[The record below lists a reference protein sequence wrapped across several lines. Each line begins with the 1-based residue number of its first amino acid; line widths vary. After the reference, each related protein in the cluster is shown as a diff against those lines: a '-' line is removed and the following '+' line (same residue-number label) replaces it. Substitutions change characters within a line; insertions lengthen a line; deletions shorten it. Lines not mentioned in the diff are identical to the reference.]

1 MFFRQIGRYRWL
13 ICVLLLA
20 ITVNNYMDRQI
31 LSIAAP
37 AISAEFK
44 LSNSNIAS
52 IANAFLIAYTFGQLF
67 AGVYIDWIGAR
78 TGFTLAVVSWSL
90 TAMATALSR
99 GVLSLGVFRFLLGGS
114 EAVNYPGGVKVC
126 AEWFPPKELATA
138 VGIYQSGSSVGA
150 MIAPISAAILIEY
163 FGWRSAF
170 LVVALPGLLWIP
182 FWRFFYAPVESNPKL
197 SEEER
202 RYILANRVGGDRTS
216 KLSWRVFLRQKT
228 VWAVALARF
237 FEEPA
242 GWFYFT
248 WLPLYLQNHRSV
260 PLLRIGVLLFIPFLT
275 FDVGKV
281 GGGWISSVL
290 LKRGSTLDWARKAVM
305 LASAV
310 CLMASIP
317 SVFTKTPLE
326 FVLLISLAT
335 FGHGCWTTT
344 AQTIPGDIVPPSRV
358 GTVYGITACGGGL
371 GSILFT
377 QLTGKLVDVTGSFT
391 MPLFIAGVLP
401 IIGFAVFSLLAPRLK
416 PLENLC

>member
-1 MFFRQIGRYRWL
+1 
-13 ICVLLLA
+13 
-20 ITVNNYMDRQI
+20 MDRQI

-44 LSNSNIAS
+44 LSNSDIAS

-67 AGVYIDWIGAR
+67 TGVFIDRIGAR
-78 TGFTLAVVSWSL
+78 VGFTLAVAAWSL
-90 TAMATALSR
+90 TAMATALGR
-99 GVLSLGVFRFLLGGS
+99 GVMSLGVFRFLLGAS

-150 MIAPISAAILIEY
+150 MIAPISAAILIEH
-163 FGWRSAF
+163 FGWRVAF
-170 LVVALPGLLWIP
+170 LVVALPGLFWIP
-182 FWRFFYAPVESNPKL
+182 VWRYFYRPVESNTKL

-202 RYILANRVGGDRTS
+202 RYILANRVGRRGAGTS
-216 KLSWRVFLRQKT
+216 KPSWRVFLRQKT

-248 WLPLYLQNHRSV
+248 WLPLYLKNHRSV
-260 PLLRIGVLLFIPFLT
+260 PLLKIGLLLFIPFLT

-281 GGGWISSVL
+281 GGGWISSIL
-290 LKRGSTLDWARKAVM
+290 LKRGWSLDWARKAVM
-305 LASAV
+305 LGSAV

-317 SVFTKTPLE
+317 AVVMETPIG
-326 FVLLISLAT
+326 FVMLISLAT
-335 FGHGCWTTT
+335 FGHGCWTTA

-371 GSILFT
+371 GAILFT

-391 MPLFIAGVLP
+391 LPLLIAGVLP
-401 IIGFAVFSLLAPRLK
+401 IIGFAVFSLLVPRLK
-416 PLENLC
+416 PLEDLC